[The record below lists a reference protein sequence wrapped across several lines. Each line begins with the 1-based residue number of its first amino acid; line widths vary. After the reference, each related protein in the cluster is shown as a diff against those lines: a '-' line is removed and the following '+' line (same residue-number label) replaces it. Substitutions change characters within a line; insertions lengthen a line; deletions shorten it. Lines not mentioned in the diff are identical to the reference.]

1 MPRKMRRLAVR
12 SALSAKYAADEIRFI
27 EGLAF
32 EQPRTKEMLACLLSL
47 QLDGKTL
54 IVLDGKDENVQRSAN
69 NLPGVKTL
77 LANYLNVVDLL
88 SHDNVLI
95 SRAAV
100 DVVETWL
107 SLGPLVVDID
117 DEDEID
123 GEDEPN
129 DTVELD
135 DMAALDGAADE
146 EL

>member
-1 MPRKMRRLAVR
+1 
-12 SALSAKYAADEIRFI
+12 
-27 EGLAF
+27 
-32 EQPRTKEMLACLLSL
+32 MLACLLSL

-88 SHDNVLI
+88 SYDNVLI

-100 DVVETWL
+100 DVVESWL
-107 SLGPLVVDID
+107 SLGPVAMEID
-117 DEDEID
+117 DEDED
-123 GEDEPN
+123 EDEPN